1 MDTLHASTR
10 QAARQRRA
18 YTHDAAPPL
27 QRGSMP
33 PRPWAGFWRG
43 LAALSGGRGGPAR
56 IDDGST
62 LHRAAARRRGAL
74 LACVAASALGAGG
87 LLLASQPPAVDEPLR
102 WLQVGLFTLLFAW
115 VAAGFVTALMGWRVL
130 RRGDARMLSYRAVAG
145 HAIAPDA
152 RTAVVMPICNEH
164 VPTVFAGLGASA
176 ESLIAAGGAALC
188 EIYVL
193 SDTSDPTLRSAELQ
207 AWQALRDRC
216 AAAGLAVHYRWRAR
230 RTHRKAGNV
239 ADFCRRWGR
248 RHRYMIVLDA
258 DSVMSGEAMLGL
270 VRLMEAHP
278 QAGIVQSQP
287 VACGVGWGWCA

>member
-1 MDTLHASTR
+1 MDTLHAYTR

-115 VAAGFVTALMGWRVL
+115 VAAGFVTALMG
-130 RRGDARMLSYRAVAG
+130 
-145 HAIAPDA
+145 
-152 RTAVVMPICNEH
+152 
-164 VPTVFAGLGASA
+164 
-176 ESLIAAGGAALC
+176 
-188 EIYVL
+188 
-193 SDTSDPTLRSAELQ
+193 
-207 AWQALRDRC
+207 
-216 AAAGLAVHYRWRAR
+216 
-230 RTHRKAGNV
+230 
-239 ADFCRRWGR
+239 
-248 RHRYMIVLDA
+248 
-258 DSVMSGEAMLGL
+258 
-270 VRLMEAHP
+270 
-278 QAGIVQSQP
+278 
-287 VACGVGWGWCA
+287 